1 MQTNRRDLLK
11 AGGGLV
17 ASTLVAGCGAQ
28 LSASGETGGSGANAA
43 VAAEWNAMRARLY
56 DAQALAVA
64 GEFDAGASVAEDVF
78 ARFEAASGEWG
89 AHEKLEETSEKQY
102 EEFEEALGQL
112 TSRLREGNQAEVD
125 VEVGLGDD
133 HLRAAQERLVGE
145 ANVRALDLQLFG
157 TRVENAA
164 MLAAAGK
171 TDAAATVAGN
181 VLGDFESSPV
191 HDALESAA
199 SESYEAF
206 ESAAKTA
213 KRAAN
218 DGNVK
223 MVLGRANAAVTA
235 AVEGSYA
242 VADAKPAAGA
252 GHLAAMQGQAFD
264 AKALASLG
272 GPSTAYAHAAALNV
286 YRARV
291 ADCAWLVSQGA
302 TDRAKQ
308 VATDV
313 FAHFEGAKAH
323 EALEEADHD
332 AYESF
337 EGGLETLSTAAGSGD
352 RTTVASAIDQIDG
365 ALVAG
370 IEALASGT
378 AAAVLQSGFFRARFG
393 DAMELQASGETT
405 TAASIAR
412 SLFERFEA
420 DELGF
425 HEALEDTS
433 EKLYERFEHEHLKEG
448 LIPAL
453 ENGNGSAA
461 NTHFDGVQQ
470 ALLDFEAKAGA
481 PALASGAEAAMATGR
496 AFDAAGVAA
505 LGDGDRAATV
515 VEDAYSTFEAGAAG
529 YHEALEEADHDAYEQ
544 FETRLV
550 GVGEAASGDG
560 DPYAAAKRF
569 NGTSVG
575 SLYAIVDAA
584 GGDYGPQAATVV
596 QDVFGQFEKATVHEL
611 LEEGDHA
618 TYEAFESA
626 LNDYATALK
635 NGDGVDAAADA
646 FASAALRGQFAVVGA
661 VDKAP
666 VDGESGS
673 DESGGGHDEG
683 LTGGPNVQQ
692 GVPDDADH
700 VVDMKAVS
708 FEPAELTVKQGDTV
722 AWKHAGGEAHSVT
735 AYEAEIPEAATYF
748 ASGGFDSEEAARE
761 GWEAGKGAVQS
772 GQSYVHTFETEGTFE
787 YVCVP
792 HEAAG
797 MKGTIVVE

>member
-28 LSASGETGGSGANAA
+28 LSASGEAGGSGADAA
-43 VAAEWNAMRARLY
+43 VAAEWNAMRARLH
-56 DAQALAVA
+56 DAHALAVA

-89 AHEKLEETSEKQY
+89 AHEKLESTSEEHY
-102 EEFEEALGQL
+102 EEFEEALKQL
-112 TSRLREGNQAEVD
+112 QTRLQERNMNEVG
-125 VEVGLGDD
+125 VEVGLGDE
-133 HLRAAQERLVGE
+133 HLRAAQKQLVGE
-145 ANVRALDLQLFG
+145 ANVHALDLQLFG

-181 VLGDFESSPV
+181 VLSDFESAAV
-191 HDALESAA
+191 HGTLESAA

-206 ESAAKTA
+206 ESGAKTA
-213 KRAAN
+213 KRAAKN
-218 DGNVK
+218 GNAETVR
-223 MVLGRANAAVTA
+223 GRANAAVTA
-235 AVEGSYA
+235 AVGGSYA
-242 VADAKPAAGA
+242 VADAKKAAGA

-264 AKALASLG
+264 AAALASLG
-272 GPSTAYAHAAALNV
+272 GPSAAYAHAAALNV

-291 ADCAWLVSQGA
+291 ADCAWLVRQGA

-332 AYESF
+332 AYENF
-337 EGGLETLSTAAGSGD
+337 EGGLEELSTAAESGD
-352 RTTVASAIDQIDG
+352 QPAVETAVETVDA

-370 IEALASGT
+370 IDALVGGT
-378 AAAVLQSGFFRARFG
+378 AAAVLQAGFFRARFG
-393 DAMELQASGETT
+393 DAMELQARGESAAAAEVASG
-405 TAASIAR
+405 
-412 SLFERFEA
+412 LFERFEA

-425 HEALEDTS
+425 HETLEDTS

-448 LIPAL
+448 LVPAL
-453 ENGNGSAA
+453 ENGDAEAA
-461 NTHFDGVQQ
+461 SEHFDGVQQ
-470 ALLDFEAKAGA
+470 ALLDFEAKAGS
-481 PALASGAEAAMATGR
+481 PALASGAEATFATGR

-505 LGDGDRAATV
+505 LGDTDRAATV
-515 VEDAYSTFEAGAAG
+515 VEGAYSTFEAGAAG
-529 YHEALEEADHDAYEQ
+529 YHEALEEADHDAYET

-550 GVGEAASGDG
+550 GVGDAASGNG
-560 DPYAAAKRF
+560 DPDAAAKRF
-569 NGTSVG
+569 NETGVG

-584 GGDYGPQAATVV
+584 GGDYGAQAATVV

-611 LEEGDHA
+611 LEEGDHDA
-618 TYEAFESA
+618 YEAFESA
-626 LNDYATALK
+626 LDDYATALK
-635 NGDGVDAAADA
+635 NGEDVDSAANA
-646 FASAALRGQFAVVGA
+646 FATAALRGQFAVVGA
-661 VDKAP
+661 VDRAP
-666 VDGESGS
+666 ADGNGDS
-673 DESGGGHDEG
+673 DESGDGHDQD
-683 LTGGPNVQQ
+683 LQGGPNVQQ

-700 VVDMKAVS
+700 VVDMTAVA
-708 FEPAELTVKQGDTV
+708 FEPAELTVKKGDTV

-735 AYEAEIPEAATYF
+735 AYESELPEGAAYW
-748 ASGGFDSEEAARE
+748 ASGGFDSEKAARE
-761 GWEAGKGAVQS
+761 GWEKGTGAVQS
-772 GQSYVHTFETEGTFE
+772 GQSYVHTFETAGTFE
-787 YVCVP
+787 YLCVP

-797 MKGTIVVE
+797 MTGTIVVE